1 MNHRRSTSRRRRGS
15 TSTRR
20 GRRARR
26 AAQALAAGAAI
37 AAGTQAYASPVLFIN
52 PDGPQRFDWAGD
64 GSAESWLDI
73 MQPWYDQPG
82 TPGGSSS
89 VNQEAFTWLGQLAGA
104 PAAVAFH
111 TGGAYGAYLAPVV
124 AEPYG
129 GDPAE
134 FTSWRSYGLSFYE
147 GYGSLLPEG
156 QDVYLG
162 LRFDVGDGYRYGW
175 IGVVRDGPVL
185 DTFAWGYE
193 TEPGVVPYSPAVPE
207 PGTLS
212 LLAFGAG
219 AATARRRRGRRS

>member
-1 MNHRRSTSRRRRGS
+1 MNHRRGTSRCRRGPAS
-15 TSTRR
+15 ARR
-20 GRRARR
+20 GRGGKH

-37 AAGTQAYASPVLFIN
+37 ATGTQAYGEPILFLN
-52 PDGPQRFDWAGD
+52 PDGADRFDWAGD
-64 GSAESWLDI
+64 GSADSWLDI
-73 MQPWYDQPG
+73 TQPWYDQPG
-82 TPGGSSS
+82 TPGGLSS
-89 VNQEAFTWLGQLAGA
+89 VNQEAFAWLGQLAGA

-111 TGGAYGAYLAPVV
+111 TGGADGAYLAPVV

-156 QDVYLG
+156 QDVYVG
-162 LRFDVGDGYRYGW
+162 LRFDLGDGYRYGW

-185 DTFAWGYE
+185 DAFAWGYE
-193 TEPGVVPYSPAVPE
+193 TEPGILPYSPATPE

-212 LLAFGAG
+212 LLAFGAV
-219 AATARRRRGRRS
+219 AATARRRRGEAS